1 MLKRYQLLGKKR
13 RQFSLC
19 VLTLM
24 CVMLW
29 VTSASAQSNNVTG
42 DFNENYDNSTVSS
55 NNVDETVTNNYN
67 ATGAGSPAPVMSAIA
82 PTVMGGGGN
91 DSCLMPNSVGIQ
103 LSIVGISSGG
113 MSQDEACNIR
123 KNARLLGLPQT
134 MGGLGLQVSAI
145 SVMCGSPEVFKAMLL
160 ASTPC
165 PITDVITGRLLM
177 GSDAVDAYRA
187 NPEAYIV
194 GYEEDQQF
202 YDTLLRIGED
212 LTDERQQAQADTRDT
227 RSLSERFRTSRT
239 NRTR

>member
-1 MLKRYQLLGKKR
+1 
-13 RQFSLC
+13 
-19 VLTLM
+19 
-24 CVMLW
+24 MLW
-29 VTSASAQSNNVTG
+29 ATSVSAQSNVVG
-42 DFNENYDNSTVSS
+42 DFNENYDNSTVNS
-55 NNVDETVTNNYN
+55 NNQDETVTNNYN

-123 KNARLLGLPQT
+123 KNARLLGLPQQ

-165 PITDVITGRLLM
+165 PITDVVTGSLLM
-177 GSDAVDAYRA
+177 GQDAVDAYRE
-187 NPEAYIV
+187 NPEEYIV
-194 GYEEDQQF
+194 GYEEDQRF

-212 LTDERQQAQADTRDT
+212 LSDERQQAQAITRDT

-239 NRTR
+239 NR

>member
-1 MLKRYQLLGKKR
+1 M
-13 RQFSLC
+13 
-19 VLTLM
+19 
-24 CVMLW
+24 
-29 VTSASAQSNNVTG
+29 
-42 DFNENYDNSTVSS
+42 SS
-55 NNVDETVTNNYN
+55 
-67 ATGAGSPAPVMSAIA
+67 IA

-123 KNARLLGLPQT
+123 KNARLLGLPQQ

-165 PITDVITGRLLM
+165 PITDVITGKLLM
-177 GSDAVDAYRA
+177 GSDAVDQYRS

-194 GYEEDQQF
+194 GYERDQQF

-227 RSLSERFRTSRT
+227 RSLSERFRTTRT
-239 NRTR
+239 NRRREDTTTD

>member
-1 MLKRYQLLGKKR
+1 
-13 RQFSLC
+13 
-19 VLTLM
+19 
-24 CVMLW
+24 MLW
-29 VTSASAQSNNVTG
+29 ATSVQAQSNVVG
-42 DFNENYDNSTVSS
+42 DFNENYDNSTVNS
-55 NNVDETVTNNYN
+55 NNQDETVTNNYN
-67 ATGAGSPAPVMSAIA
+67 AAGAGRAAPVMSAVA
-82 PTVMGGGGN
+82 PTIMGGGGN

-103 LSIVGISSGG
+103 LSVVGIASGG

-123 KNARLLGLPQT
+123 KNARLLGLPQQ

-165 PITDVITGRLLM
+165 PITDVVTGKLLM
-177 GSDAVDAYRA
+177 GQDAVDAYRA

-212 LTDERQQAQADTRDT
+212 LTDERLQAQTETRDT
-227 RSLSERFRTSRT
+227 RSLSERFRSTRT
-239 NRTR
+239 DR

>member
-1 MLKRYQLLGKKR
+1 MFLV
-13 RQFSLC
+13 SN
-19 VLTLM
+19 
-24 CVMLW
+24 
-29 VTSASAQSNNVTG
+29 ASANDVAG
-42 DFNENYDNSTVSS
+42 DFNNNYQDSTVDS
-55 NNVDETVTNNYN
+55 NNTQESVTNNYN

-91 DSCLMPNSVGIQ
+91 DSCLMPRSTGIQ
-103 LSIVGISSGG
+103 LSVIGLASGS

-123 KNARLLGLPQT
+123 KNARLLGLPQQ

-165 PITDVITGRLLM
+165 PITNVVTGKLLM
-177 GSDAVDAYRA
+177 GSDAVDQYRL
-187 NPEAYIV
+187 NPKAYIV

-212 LTDERQQAQADTRDT
+212 LTDERQQAETTTRDT

-239 NRTR
+239 NRRREDPAIN